1 MAGARFDLDYA
12 ELRNGVRRSGPIG
25 AIQHYLR
32 AMTDLFRD
40 QTPIMR
46 EIGETLEAGTKAR
59 FDSQTDPSGR
69 RWAPN
74 SPVTLAR
81 KAPQRHILTHTGTL
95 KDSIRYHADRRRV
108 SVGSNRVYAAMMQF
122 GGSKARFPHLWG
134 DIPARPFAGVSQRDR
149 ERINDIMLR
158 YLGRV

>member
-12 ELRNGVRRSGPIG
+12 ELRNGVRRSGVTG

-32 AMTDLFRD
+32 AMTDLLRD

-46 EIGETLEAGTKAR
+46 EIGEELVSSTKDR
-59 FDSQTDPSGR
+59 FDKQRGPDGR
-69 RWAPN
+69 PWAPN
-74 SPVTLAR
+74 SPVTRAR
-81 KAPQRHILTHTGTL
+81 KRNPRILIESGML

-108 SVGSNRVYAAMMQF
+108 SVGSNRVYAAMQQF
-122 GGSKARFPHLWG
+122 GGTKARFSHLWG
-134 DIPARPFAGVSQRDR
+134 DIPARPFIGMSQRDK
-149 ERINDIMLR
+149 ERVNDIILQ